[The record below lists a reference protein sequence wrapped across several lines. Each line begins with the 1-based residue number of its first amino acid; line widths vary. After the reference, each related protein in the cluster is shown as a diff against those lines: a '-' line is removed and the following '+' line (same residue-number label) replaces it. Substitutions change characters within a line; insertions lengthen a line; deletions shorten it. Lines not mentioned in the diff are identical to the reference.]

1 VIICVEDDDNIREL
15 EIYTLRSVGYDAQG
29 VATGAELYKL
39 LRHVEARLILLDV
52 MLPDESGLKILQKLR
67 DSAEYRDIAV
77 IMATAKGSEFD
88 KVQGLDAGADD
99 YLAKPFGMMELVSRV
114 KAVLRRTGVKN
125 AAGGGLVNYGCL
137 QLDTNKFK
145 IWVQGQEVLLTLKE
159 FEVLHKLIEHPGR
172 VYTRDALLED
182 IWGYGYTGETRT
194 VDVHIRTLR
203 QKLGAAG
210 DYVETVRGVGYRLKE
225 LGEHNA

>member
-1 VIICVEDDDNIREL
+1 MIICVEDDDNIREL
-15 EIYTLRSVGYDAQG
+15 EIYTLRSVGYESQG
-29 VATGAELYKL
+29 VASGAELYKL
-39 LRHVEARLILLDV
+39 RRHVQARLIILDV
-52 MLPDESGLKILQKLR
+52 MLPDESGLEILQKLR
-67 DSAEYRDIAV
+67 GSAEYRELAV

-88 KVQGLDAGADD
+88 KVQGLDSGADD

-125 AAGGGLVNYGCL
+125 LAGGGMVRYGCL
-137 QLDTNKFK
+137 ELDTDKFK
-145 IWVQGQEVLLTLKE
+145 IWVQGEEVLLTLKE

-172 VYTRDALLED
+172 VYTRDSLLED

-225 LGEHNA
+225 LDEG